1 MKKSEWNEGLDH
13 LDPDLIETYVEQKDG
28 FRKNKKQKSVWLRIG
43 AIAACLALIVGAV
56 GVLPRLQNKIPVWD
70 QAQYSAEEVAA
81 LFSGLKGDAVATNAY
96 TTVSV
101 PDAKYLY
108 IDPITDD
115 EYLPVY
121 QYHATEKKIN
131 EAEFEAFINGFLP
144 KLAESVDVEP
154 PRYEIKE
161 EEDLA
166 YRGKTYLDYG
176 GDFGDYRMW
185 IRQRESDFSFS
196 IYKSWSKGDPC
207 IVLDGETVQIDQRL
221 SDEEILSSLQSIKN
235 KLFAIFNVSFPDAK
249 IVRRYG
255 EYSEHG
261 AETVSVYFYQKTE
274 PELDPTQKG
283 WMPSDYIEIQFDNIS
298 NFSGDTVGDGIL
310 TDATIYYK
318 KNRTDS
324 SKEYEPIA
332 NAKRISLEDAEALL
346 YHGYV
351 FGGHVCSLCMKR
363 QDKISFQDYDFVDLE
378 YVFGYD
384 PQTGRPTVGMPFYAF
399 YKEIKT
405 AQNGNTVYAKTYV
418 AAIEVSGYDKYF
430 EKEKKN
436 HQDIN
441 DIIG

>member
-1 MKKSEWNEGLDH
+1 MKKKEWNEGLDY
-13 LDPDLIETYVEQKDG
+13 LDPALIEEYVRQKEE
-28 FRKNKKQKSVWLRIG
+28 FHKKQKNRWLRIG
-43 AIAACLALIVGAV
+43 VIAACLALVVGAI

-81 LFSGLKGDAVATNAY
+81 LFSGLKSDAVATNAY

-108 IDPITDD
+108 IDPITNE

-144 KLAESVDVEP
+144 KLAESVDVKP

-176 GDFGDYRMW
+176 GDFGDYRMSVS
-185 IRQRESDFSFS
+185 QRESNFSFS

-221 SDEEILSSLQSIKN
+221 SDEEILLSLQSIKN
-235 KLFAIFNVSFPDAK
+235 KLFAIFNVSFSDAK

-261 AETVSVYFYQKTE
+261 AETVSVYFYQKNE
-274 PELDPTQKG
+274 PVLDPTQRG
-283 WMPSDYIEIQFDNIS
+283 WVPSDCIMIQFDNIS
-298 NFSGDTVGDGIL
+298 NFSGDTVSDGIL
-310 TDATIYYK
+310 TDATIRYV

-324 SKEYEPIA
+324 PKEYEPIA

-384 PQTGRPTVGMPFYAF
+384 PQTGRPTVGIPFYAF

-418 AAIEVSGYDKYF
+418 AAIEVSGYDAYF
-430 EKEKKN
+430 EKEEKN
-436 HQDIN
+436 HKDVDAIF
-441 DIIG
+441 G